1 MTDAQTP
8 NFPQPP
14 SGLASGPAGKGL
26 AGMSLSVSSVSAK
39 KRAERE
45 AAQKEQTSQAQQK
58 KEQAG
63 GAQQAAPTQKA
74 APVSDLDPKDPFAP
88 LWQLDGVA
96 QAASE
101 AAQAISAVHRH
112 KANLRKHNVT
122 GSESVLR
129 GARASAWLDGGDRTL
144 PDDGNVTDPTLAAA
158 LRVADSL
165 SPEAMSE
172 TTRIWQRA
180 PQQILAKFALNA
192 APISAGT
199 SGAAGD
205 AATKSAN
212 SAALDEASR
221 PVGDENLSA
230 AMKEQRLHI
239 LGDFITGGTKVHAA
253 VLSAIVHGKLL
264 TMRPFAHHN
273 GIIARAASRLTTVAS
288 GLDPRGLGVPEV
300 YWTRHREEYEAT
312 AEEFKKGTPE
322 GLRRWILLHLEG
334 LKAGAVEARG
344 IADAV

>member
-1 MTDAQTP
+1 MTDAQKP

-14 SGLASGPAGKGL
+14 SPAAGGPAGKGL
-26 AGMSLSVSSVSAK
+26 AGMNLSVSSVSAK
-39 KRAERE
+39 KRAERQ
-45 AAQKEQTSQAQQK
+45 AAQKVPGNQEQQ
-58 KEQAG
+58 G
-63 GAQQAAPTQKA
+63 GQS
-74 APVSDLDPKDPFAP
+74 APVSTLDPNDPFAP

-96 QAASE
+96 EAAMD

-129 GARASAWLDGGDRTL
+129 GARASAWLDGGDRTV

-165 SPEAMSE
+165 SPETISE
-172 TTRIWQRA
+172 TARIWQRA

-192 APISAGT
+192 APISAGNST
-199 SGAAGD
+199 GDVSDSTVNAAD
-205 AATKSAN
+205 T
-212 SAALDEASR
+212 AALDEASR
-221 PVGDENLSA
+221 PVGDDKLSA

-239 LGDFITGGTKVHAA
+239 LGDFITGGTQVHTA
-253 VLSAIVHGKLL
+253 VLSAVVHGELL

-300 YWTRHREEYEAT
+300 YWTRHREEYNNA
-312 AEEFKKGTPE
+312 AEEFAKGTPE
-322 GLRRWILLHLEG
+322 GLRRWILLHVEG